1 MTGPSHFGATAS
13 QGEFQADWDPG
24 LQDNARKIQ
33 HKASRHNQGACTE
46 IRRRETG
53 RLRAI
58 ASLIRG
64 LPVVAGLSSVVAIKC
79 FDGAAGL
86 SRPRARAFAFS
97 PVRPRQTRAPRGRR
111 AASVSVLSDLP
122 PLRFGVRRGFARP
135 SRDLPPRSASSRQ
148 TRCDPGF
155 PPARRLAPVRAA
167 RVTGWRGLR
176 FPVRT
181 AGSPQSGRLYR
192 PWYRRS
198 ARAQEPQPRA
208 PRRVDEV
215 KCSKIP

>member
-58 ASLIRG
+58 ASLRG

-79 FDGAAGL
+79 FDGGAAGA
-86 SRPRARAFAFS
+86 SV
-97 PVRPRQTRAPRGRR
+97 PVCLALDLKSRR
-111 AASVSVLSDLP
+111 ALALFAGP
-122 PLRFGVRRGFARP
+122 P
-135 SRDLPPRSASSRQ
+135 PP
-148 TRCDPGF
+148 DP
-155 PPARRLAPVRAA
+155 RAA
-167 RVTGWRGLR
+167 RS
-176 FPVRT
+176 
-181 AGSPQSGRLYR
+181 AGRVGFRAER
-192 PWYRRS
+192 PAAFALRRS
-198 ARAQEPQPRA
+198 EGFRSALA
-208 PRRVDEV
+208 
-215 KCSKIP
+215 

>member
-79 FDGAAGL
+79 FDGGAAGASVRL
-86 SRPRARAFAFS
+86 SRL
-97 PVRPRQTRAPRGRR
+97 RP
-111 AASVSVLSDLP
+111 
-122 PLRFGVRRGFARP
+122 
-135 SRDLPPRSASSRQ
+135 
-148 TRCDPGF
+148 
-155 PPARRLAPVRAA
+155 
-167 RVTGWRGLR
+167 
-176 FPVRT
+176 
-181 AGSPQSGRLYR
+181 
-192 PWYRRS
+192 
-198 ARAQEPQPRA
+198 
-208 PRRVDEV
+208 
-215 KCSKIP
+215 

>member
-1 MTGPSHFGATAS
+1 MTGPSRFGATAS

-58 ASLIRG
+58 VSLRG

-86 SRPRARAFAFS
+86 CSVS
-97 PVRPRQTRAPRGRR
+97 RR
-111 AASVSVLSDLP
+111 ALALFAGP
-122 PLRFGVRRGFARP
+122 P
-135 SRDLPPRSASSRQ
+135 PP
-148 TRCDPGF
+148 DP
-155 PPARRLAPVRAA
+155 RAA
-167 RVTGWRGLR
+167 RS
-176 FPVRT
+176 
-181 AGSPQSGRLYR
+181 AGRVGFRAER
-192 PWYRRS
+192 PAAFALRRS
-198 ARAQEPQPRA
+198 EGFRSALA
-208 PRRVDEV
+208 
-215 KCSKIP
+215 